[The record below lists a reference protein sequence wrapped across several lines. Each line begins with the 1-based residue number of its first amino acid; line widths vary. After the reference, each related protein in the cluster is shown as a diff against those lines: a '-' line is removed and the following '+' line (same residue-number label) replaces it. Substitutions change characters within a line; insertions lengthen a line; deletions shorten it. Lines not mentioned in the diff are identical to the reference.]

1 MLFLFPLVS
10 LSLSAYGIARQESSA
25 PWVAPL
31 IMLPYA
37 LYFAPETLA
46 LLIPLLQWII
56 PVLLACRKPNL
67 ALLTLSVC
75 IAHTVVLIYLLALF
89 HQLSVVSSSWGP

>member
-10 LSLSAYGIARQESSA
+10 LSLSAYGISRQDSRA

-31 IMLPYA
+31 IMVPYA
-37 LYFAPETLA
+37 GYFSPETLA
-46 LLIPLLQWII
+46 LLIPLLQWTI
-56 PVLLACRKPNL
+56 PVLMAYRKPNL
-67 ALLTLSVC
+67 ALLMLSVC